1 MFPENDS
8 VCTVKN
14 RSERG
19 SIILNI
25 TKTDHIKTWKK
36 SPGYRIFH
44 NKRTDRKEERTMEI
58 VLLEDVKAL
67 GKKGQVVKVNDGYAR
82 NFILPKKLGV
92 EANSRNL
99 NDLKLQKA
107 NEAKVAA
114 EQLAAAKELA
124 EKLEKASV
132 TVSIKAGEG
141 GRAFG
146 SVSSKEIAKAVS
158 DQLKLDVDKKKIV
171 LNDPIKAIGS
181 FEVPIKLH
189 KEVTAKLAVKVV
201 EA

>member
-1 MFPENDS
+1 
-8 VCTVKN
+8 
-14 RSERG
+14 
-19 SIILNI
+19 
-25 TKTDHIKTWKK
+25 
-36 SPGYRIFH
+36 
-44 NKRTDRKEERTMEI
+44 MEI

-92 EANSRNL
+92 EATSKNL

-107 NEAKVAA
+107 NDAKIAA

-124 EKLEKASV
+124 EKLNK
-132 TVSIKAGEG
+132 
-141 GRAFG
+141 AFG
-146 SVSSKEIAKAVS
+146 AVSSKEIEKAAK
-158 DQLKLDVDKKKIV
+158 DQLGLEIDKKKII
-171 LNDPIKAIGS
+171 LNTPIKAIGS
-181 FEVPIKLH
+181 FEVSVKLH